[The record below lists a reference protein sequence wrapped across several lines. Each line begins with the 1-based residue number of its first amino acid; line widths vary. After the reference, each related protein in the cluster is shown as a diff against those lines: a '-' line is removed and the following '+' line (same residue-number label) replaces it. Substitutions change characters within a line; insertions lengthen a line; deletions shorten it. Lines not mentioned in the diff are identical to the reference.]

1 MTEDGE
7 VVESEWKSLL
17 DALPDARILV
27 REDRTVAYANR
38 AFRERYG
45 YSTVEGRRCHELIF
59 HDAQPCDASG
69 RGCPLF
75 EAGLKDSAVCH
86 HKIPG
91 PMGVRYVETELTP
104 VRGADGRVRLFME
117 RVSESRG
124 RGMRTGDEA
133 VAQSRRLAGVLEKIA
148 ARASDDAPV
157 VFVGEKGSGK
167 SLFAR
172 LLHENGRRAA
182 RPFVSLSCLHL
193 TGDDL
198 ERELLG
204 DGSNQGLLDTA
215 SGGTL
220 FLSDVDRLDPSLYE
234 FVLDLA
240 VQRTYRVRG
249 ASQIHFSRLR
259 VVFSCERFDVSRAF
273 PKSFLYALTPYV
285 IGIPPLRE
293 RLEDVPFIASRFLS
307 ERCAKTL
314 SEEAS
319 LTLLSYSWPGN
330 LPELE
335 AVLQTAA
342 FAASGPVVGRGD
354 LEKALKYVTETC
366 GEEVPSETP
375 DLAALAAG
383 WRGSR
388 AELARFVGVSERTLY
403 RKLRAANGR
412 KKES

>member
-1 MTEDGE
+1 M
-7 VVESEWKSLL
+7 
-17 DALPDARILV
+17 
-27 REDRTVAYANR
+27 
-38 AFRERYG
+38 
-45 YSTVEGRRCHELIF
+45 
-59 HDAQPCDASG
+59 
-69 RGCPLF
+69 
-75 EAGLKDSAVCH
+75 
-86 HKIPG
+86 
-91 PMGVRYVETELTP
+91 
-104 VRGADGRVRLFME
+104 
-117 RVSESRG
+117 
-124 RGMRTGDEA
+124 
-133 VAQSRRLAGVLEKIA
+133 
-148 ARASDDAPV
+148 
-157 VFVGEKGSGK
+157 
-167 SLFAR
+167 
-172 LLHENGRRAA
+172 
-182 RPFVSLSCLHL
+182 
-193 TGDDL
+193 
-198 ERELLG
+198 
-204 DGSNQGLLDTA
+204 
-215 SGGTL
+215 
-220 FLSDVDRLDPSLYE
+220 
-234 FVLDLA
+234 
-240 VQRTYRVRG
+240 QRTYRARG

-273 PKSFLYALTPYV
+273 PKSFLYALAPYV

-375 DLAALAAG
+375 DLAALAAR